1 MYAGSPSSTPPKP
14 VPRPSLLCRVAI
26 IVFIGIAPPAPPS
39 AAAARAFLFSRLD
52 GGSHRRLSGSNRT
65 SQARSAPPSPRL
77 PTRNTR
83 RRRWATPKNC
93 ASRTRHARQYPR
105 SSISVRSC
113 PKAAPPSLD
122 SAPGTFSQ
130 TNQRG
135 RSSRTHRMYS
145 NMSPDAP
152 ASPSRF
158 PATEKDWQG
167 LPPTTRSTDPI
178 SLQSTFVISP
188 RFGTSGNRSAST
200 ALGNGSISLN
210 ATGSHPS
217 WCHARVAASTPLNTD
232 TYLTP
237 PPPRPRAPSRGG

>member
-1 MYAGSPSSTPPKP
+1 MLPAPAPWWYLKPP
-14 VPRPSLLCRVAI
+14 
-26 IVFIGIAPPAPPS
+26 APPAPPS
-39 AAAARAFLFSRLD
+39 ARAARASLFSRLD
-52 GGSHRRLSGSNRT
+52 GGSHRRLSRSNRT
-65 SQARSAPPSPRL
+65 SQARLAPPSPRL

-93 ASRTRHARQYPR
+93 ASRTRHARPYPR
-105 SSISVRSC
+105 SSISARSC
-113 PKAAPPSLD
+113 PKAAPPSLE

-130 TNQRG
+130 TNHRG
-135 RSSRTHRMYS
+135 RSSRTQRMYS

-152 ASPSRF
+152 ARPSRF

-178 SLQSTFVISP
+178 LLQSTFVMSP
-188 RFGTSGNRSAST
+188 KLGTFGNRSAST

-217 WCHARVAASTPLNTD
+217 WPHASVAASTPLKTE
-232 TYLTP
+232 TYLTTR
-237 PPPRPRAPSRGG
+237 PPRTPS

>member
-1 MYAGSPSSTPPKP
+1 MSPGRICAWTGCPKASGTRLRFQGHLQLGRQGLSSSLDSTEDPIAGSRAQIELRK
-14 VPRPSLLCRVAI
+14 L
-26 IVFIGIAPPAPPS
+26 APP
-39 AAAARAFLFSRLD
+39 
-52 GGSHRRLSGSNRT
+52 
-65 SQARSAPPSPRL
+65 PPSPRL

-93 ASRTRHARQYPR
+93 ASRTLHARPYPR

-113 PKAAPPSLD
+113 QKAAPPSLE

-130 TNQRG
+130 TNHRG
-135 RSSRTHRMYS
+135 RSSRTQRMYS

-167 LPPTTRSTDPI
+167 LPPTTRPTGPI
-178 SLQSTFVISP
+178 SLQSICVMSP
-188 RFGTSGNRSAST
+188 RFGMSGKRSAST
-200 ALGNGSISLN
+200 ALGNGSISLK

-217 WCHARVAASTPLNTD
+217 WSQARVAASTPLKTE
-232 TYLTP
+232 TYLTTR
-237 PPPRPRAPSRGG
+237 PPRIPP